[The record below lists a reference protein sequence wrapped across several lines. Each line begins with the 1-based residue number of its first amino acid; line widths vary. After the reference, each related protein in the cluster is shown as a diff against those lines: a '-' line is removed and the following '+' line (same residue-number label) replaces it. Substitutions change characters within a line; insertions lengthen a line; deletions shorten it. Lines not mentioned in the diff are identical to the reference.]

1 MALESVPHEIFGIA
15 RPCVAP
21 VLLRDAHEAH
31 VRHTR
36 PVSSRPPQCLQAL
49 FWWPEQLGQF

>member
-1 MALESVPHEIFGIA
+1 MALEPVPHEIFGIA

-36 PVSSRPPQCLQAL
+36 PVTSRPPLCLQAL
-49 FWWPEQLGQF
+49 FLVA